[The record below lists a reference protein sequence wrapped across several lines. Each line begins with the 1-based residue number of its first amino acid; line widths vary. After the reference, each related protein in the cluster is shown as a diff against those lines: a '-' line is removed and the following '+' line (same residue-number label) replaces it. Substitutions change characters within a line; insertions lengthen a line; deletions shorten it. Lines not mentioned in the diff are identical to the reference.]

1 MEISY
6 IKQPTEYLCGQAC
19 VAMLA
24 GVTVEEVVA
33 LMNNEKGTSKKEIAD
48 SLTHYGIRH
57 GKTMTKA
64 DNTTPLPEVCLL
76 KLLLPGYSHWAVYY
90 KGKYYDPE
98 FGLLEN
104 RYPKARVQSYLEI
117 FLEE

>member
-1 MEISY
+1 
-6 IKQPTEYLCGQAC
+6 
-19 VAMLA
+19 
-24 GVTVEEVVA
+24 
-33 LMNNEKGTSKKEIAD
+33 MNNEKGTSKKEIAD